1 MSTSWQSSAS
11 RRRPSTSSFGA
22 SFSGR
27 RIAGSSSRSTAT
39 GTRFPTSSNTI
50 LSNRPMTGTG
60 GMARKIKPS
69 TPQTNIVYNA
79 AFYSNLLQSK
89 TSQILEEME
98 RLRSEIGEEDIR
110 RALEKQ
116 LADTTKDVKDLE
128 RQLADYNMAK
138 DKARSGAS
146 HEDIRRQTH
155 LLQARNK
162 RLENEVD
169 EIFLSRKKTEDEIS
183 RLQLEMSNMKQE
195 FAVQKLIGEIENI
208 HEEGRAEEEKMAQ
221 LSNRMKEIESTMV
234 GKDPMFGN
242 KEEETRVVD
251 LKRSIARIEEEIQ
264 LLGMDD
270 DAAREYLLD
279 KAQQEQELNDN
290 LSSIQDEIK
299 DLATEQRELRSRLR
313 VLNGGAAAQLL
324 ERMEEIDLFLSNSAD
339 AKANLENDRISITTA
354 IEALQ
359 DEISAAKKL
368 TECPMPTVNEVEL
381 MKEEVAFTNSQLEI
395 NQDTVNR
402 LQQQKLARMEEL
414 DRVSHLEERM
424 EAEMKELARR
434 TNQMTSE
441 MEKFDM
447 DALKVDSAA
456 RREDLAERCECFEQR
471 LNHINATMSKLRVA
485 YDEQMKRCGGE
496 NWVSFE
502 ENNMN
507 LQQSMRAVCELQ
519 NKVNKDNMH
528 SYSGTKSECL
538 ELVQKLNSM
547 ILKCNEEM

>member
-1 MSTSWQSSAS
+1 MTA
-11 RRRPSTSSFGA
+11 
-22 SFSGR
+22 
-27 RIAGSSSRSTAT
+27 AT

-69 TPQTNIVYNA
+69 TPQTNNIVYNA

-155 LLQARNK
+155 SLQARNK

-169 EIFLSRKKTEDEIS
+169 EIFLTRKKTEDEIS
-183 RLQLEMSNMKQE
+183 RLQLKNKNMNQE

-242 KEEETRVVD
+242 KEEEKRMGD
-251 LKRSIARIEEEIQ
+251 LKRRIARIEEEIQ
-264 LLGMDD
+264 LLDMD
-270 DAAREYLLD
+270 DAAAREFLLD
-279 KAQQEQELNDN
+279 KAKQEQELNDN
-290 LSSIQDEIK
+290 SYILSVSYHFFAFFVLSLRSNAHYTRRPLSSIQNEIK
-299 DLATEQRELRSRLR
+299 DLATEHRELRSRLR

-324 ERMEEIDLFLSNSAD
+324 ERMEEIDASLSSSAD
-339 AKANLENDRISITTA
+339 AKAKIENDRISITSA

-359 DEISAAKKL
+359 KEISAAKKL
-368 TECPMPTVNEVEL
+368 SECPMPSRNEVDL
-381 MKEEVAFTNSQLEI
+381 MKE
-395 NQDTVNR
+395 
-402 LQQQKLARMEEL
+402 
-414 DRVSHLEERM
+414 VS
-424 EAEMKELARR
+424 
-434 TNQMTSE
+434 
-441 MEKFDM
+441 
-447 DALKVDSAA
+447 
-456 RREDLAERCECFEQR
+456 
-471 LNHINATMSKLRVA
+471 
-485 YDEQMKRCGGE
+485 
-496 NWVSFE
+496 
-502 ENNMN
+502 
-507 LQQSMRAVCELQ
+507 
-519 NKVNKDNMH
+519 
-528 SYSGTKSECL
+528 
-538 ELVQKLNSM
+538 
-547 ILKCNEEM
+547 

>member
-1 MSTSWQSSAS
+1 
-11 RRRPSTSSFGA
+11 
-22 SFSGR
+22 
-27 RIAGSSSRSTAT
+27 
-39 GTRFPTSSNTI
+39 
-50 LSNRPMTGTG
+50 MTGTG
-60 GMARKIKPS
+60 GMARKINPS
-69 TPQTNIVYNA
+69 TPQTNNIVYNA

-169 EIFLSRKKTEDEIS
+169 DIFLTRKKTEDEIS
-183 RLQLEMSNMKQE
+183 RLKLKNKNMNQE

-208 HEEGRAEEEKMAQ
+208 REEGRAEEEKMAQ

-242 KEEETRVVD
+242 KEEEKRVVD

-264 LLGMDD
+264 LLDMDD
-270 DAAREYLLD
+270 AAAREYLLD
-279 KAQQEQELNDN
+279 KAQQEQELSDS
-290 LSSIQDEIK
+290 LSSIQNEIK

-324 ERMEEIDLFLSNSAD
+324 ERMEEIDAFLSNSAD
-339 AKANLENDRISITTA
+339 AKANLENDRISITSA

-359 DEISAAKKL
+359 QEISAAKKL
-368 TECPMPTVNEVEL
+368 SECPMPSVNEVDL
-381 MKEEVAFTNSQLEI
+381 MKE
-395 NQDTVNR
+395 
-402 LQQQKLARMEEL
+402 
-414 DRVSHLEERM
+414 VS
-424 EAEMKELARR
+424 
-434 TNQMTSE
+434 
-441 MEKFDM
+441 
-447 DALKVDSAA
+447 
-456 RREDLAERCECFEQR
+456 
-471 LNHINATMSKLRVA
+471 
-485 YDEQMKRCGGE
+485 
-496 NWVSFE
+496 
-502 ENNMN
+502 
-507 LQQSMRAVCELQ
+507 
-519 NKVNKDNMH
+519 
-528 SYSGTKSECL
+528 
-538 ELVQKLNSM
+538 
-547 ILKCNEEM
+547 